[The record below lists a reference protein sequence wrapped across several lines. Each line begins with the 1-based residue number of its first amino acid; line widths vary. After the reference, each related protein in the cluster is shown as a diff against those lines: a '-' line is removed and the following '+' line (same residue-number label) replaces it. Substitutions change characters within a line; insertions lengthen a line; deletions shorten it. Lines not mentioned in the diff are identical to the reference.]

1 MKCAILNQKGRVCML
16 KFNTGKFK
24 LMQITDIQDTQ
35 FTSKDTIDFISAA
48 LEKEKPDL
56 VVFTGDQV
64 KSYGFSMVLG
74 SKKENIKKTIRNI
87 LAPLEEKNVPF
98 TYTYGNHDV
107 PKKTGDYDYQT
118 DIYESS
124 PCCINGEAFARY
136 KRTDTVCIPVYS
148 EDGKTPVTALYMID
162 NCGKLPGGG
171 NGVHPDQMD
180 WMDSTSDAL
189 AKINGGKKVPSLV
202 FQHIPVY
209 EMYEMLD
216 EVTEDTE
223 GAIEGNCRKRG
234 HFYKVTDE
242 MKARGEFMGESI
254 ACPGTPSEQF
264 DRWLK
269 MGNIMGA
276 YFGHDHNNCF
286 TGNVRGINLGYTPGA
301 GFNVYG
307 PDVNRGVRLF
317 EFDENEEGYETR
329 VLFYKDILG
338 TKVHNEVKRYI
349 YNRAPSSVTAAK
361 PLIYKGV
368 AGLVGINALI
378 VGTAVYKKGRK

>member
-1 MKCAILNQKGRVCML
+1 ML
-16 KFNTGKFK
+16 KFNNGKFR

-74 SKKENIKKTIRNI
+74 SKNENIKKTIKNI

-98 TYTYGNHDV
+98 TYVYGNHDV
-107 PKKTGDYDYQT
+107 PKKTGDYDFQT

-124 PCCINGEAFARY
+124 PCCVNYEAFSRC
-136 KRTDTVCIPVYS
+136 KRTDGLCIPVYS
-148 EDGKTPVTALYMID
+148 EDEKPLLALYMLD

-171 NGVHPDQMD
+171 NGVNDGQMS
-180 WMDSTSDAL
+180 WMEETSAAL
-189 AKINGGKKVPSLV
+189 SALNGNQKVPSLV
-202 FQHIPVY
+202 FQHIPVF

-216 EVTEDTE
+216 EVPKGTD
-223 GAIEGNCRKRG
+223 GAVEGNCRKRG
-234 HFYKVTDE
+234 HYFKATDE
-242 MKARGEFMGESI
+242 MKARGEFMGESV

-264 DRWLK
+264 DRWVK

-286 TGNVRGINLGYTPGA
+286 TGNVRGVDLGYTPGA

-307 PDVNRGVRLF
+307 PDVNRGVRIF
-317 EFDENEEGYETR
+317 DFDENKPGYETR
-329 VLFYKDILG
+329 MVFYKDILG
-338 TKVHNEVKRYI
+338 SKVHNELKKYI
-349 YNRAPSSVTAAK
+349 YNKAPSSVDAAK
-361 PLIYKGV
+361 PMICKGV
-368 AGLVGINALI
+368 AGLA
-378 VGTAVYKKGRK
+378 GTGAVIAAAAILKNKKSD